1 MLWLPHVADE
11 KIDIGSAFYREWKL
25 RLGGALHFQ
34 TVEVSGLENIP
45 VKGPAL
51 LAPNHLNWKDIF
63 FTAAVVSRQL
73 YFVGTHELFDY
84 RFCRHMIYK
93 YSMRTVRPKFTKPI
107 FKWLA
112 TYLARVI
119 VLRVRRVGTIPI
131 KRNDHDRQ
139 FFEVSKEY
147 LRIGRAICIFPEGR
161 IGDGKVLR
169 PFKLGAA
176 KILLDLYHEGRRRIP
191 AIPIAIKGTEKL
203 FLPWRR
209 LVFRVGKPIY
219 IDDFIEPRDRATL
232 VGFTRGLQERV
243 GELFYRP

>member
-1 MLWLPHVADE
+1 MYWLPHITDE
-11 KIDIGSAFYREWKL
+11 KLDVDSPFYREWKR

-34 TVEVSGLENIP
+34 TLEVTGLENIP

-63 FTAAVVSRQL
+63 LTAAVVARQL
-73 YFVGTHELFDY
+73 YFVATYELFDF
-84 RFCRHMIYK
+84 RVCRHMIYK
-93 YSMRTVRPKFTKPI
+93 YSLRTLQPKLSKPF

-112 TYLARVI
+112 TYLAQVI
-119 VLRVRRVGTIPI
+119 VPRVRRVGTIPI

-161 IGDGKVLR
+161 VGDGKTLQ

-191 AIPIAIKGTEKL
+191 AVPIAIRGTEKL
-203 FLPWRR
+203 FMPWRR
-209 LVFRVGKPIY
+209 LAFRVGKPIY
-219 IDDFIEPRDRATL
+219 IDDHIESRDRATML
-232 VGFTRGLQERV
+232 RFTRELQKRV
-243 GELFYRP
+243 EELFYR

>member
-1 MLWLPHVADE
+1 
-11 KIDIGSAFYREWKL
+11 WKN
-25 RLGGALHFQ
+25 RLGAALHLQ
-34 TVEVSGLENIP
+34 TVEVTGLENIP

-63 FTAAVVSRQL
+63 FTAAVVARQL

-93 YSMRTVRPKFTKPI
+93 YSLRTVRPRLTKPF

-119 VLRVRRVGTIPI
+119 VPRVRRVGTIPI

-147 LRIGRAICIFPEGR
+147 LRMGRAICIFPEGR
-161 IGDGKVLR
+161 IGDGKSLR
-169 PFKLGAA
+169 PFKMGAA
-176 KILLDLYHEGRRRIP
+176 KILLDLYHEGRRHIP
-191 AIPIAIKGTEKL
+191 AIPIAIKGTERF
-203 FLPWRR
+203 FLPWRK
-209 LVFRVGKPIY
+209 LVFRVGRPIY
-219 IDDFIEPRDRATL
+219 IDDFIDRRDRVSML
-232 VGFTRGLQERV
+232 SFTRELQNRV
-243 GELFYRP
+243 AELFHRA